1 MKMFR
6 DEELAARIK
15 KWEEMEGRRATDR
28 EVQAFRW
35 SMERERRTKPY
46 TFMKRKPKKEKKY
59 GK

>member
-35 SMERERRTKPY
+35 SMERERS
-46 TFMKRKPKKEKKY
+46 MKRKPKKEKKY